1 MLRAAFTVTYWL
13 LERGRGHT
21 VVHTR
26 PGHEG
31 DERMVPVIDRL
42 GRVLRSYVDVA
53 RGPAYFPLWL
63 SQLVSSFGDTLH
75 YIALVV
81 LVFELTG
88 RGAAVA
94 VLVAAEIVPV
104 LLLGPV
110 AGVVIDRFS
119 RKAVLIGSDLWRA
132 ALVASLV
139 WPQGAWHAYAVA
151 VGLAVGNVFFNPT
164 VQAVIPVIT
173 TDDQRLAANSVAWS
187 TGRLV
192 QIVASAV
199 AGGIIALIGTDAA
212 FALNAT
218 TFVVSAL
225 FIVRLAIPAHAGE
238 VADGA
243 QRGLSS
249 YVADARA
256 GLAYA
261 VHDRL
266 ISRLLPVQA
275 LASLVTGATGAL
287 LVVLAERHLR
297 LEPAGFAWLIGA
309 IGVGALLGPLIPNVL
324 TRDYRDARWLFVPYI
339 IRGVGDILIAIF
351 TPLPLALVILF
362 VYGLNTSSGMVVFNS
377 ALQSAI
383 PDRVRGRVFTL
394 LDVTWSAARLLS
406 LGFGAALVDVVGIQP
421 VFWAGGALL
430 AMAGLLGLALLGR
443 GAFGD

>member
-151 VGLAVGNVFFNPT
+151 VGDLPGMGRDGE
-164 VQAVIPVIT
+164 
-173 TDDQRLAANSVAWS
+173 TDDEQRRDHE
-187 TGRLV
+187 GRRV
-192 QIVASAV
+192 QGEGS
-199 AGGIIALIGTDAA
+199 IG
-212 FALNAT
+212 
-218 TFVVSAL
+218 
-225 FIVRLAIPAHAGE
+225 
-238 VADGA
+238 ADEG
-243 QRGLSS
+243 
-249 YVADARA
+249 D
-256 GLAYA
+256 
-261 VHDRL
+261 D
-266 ISRLLPVQA
+266 
-275 LASLVTGATGAL
+275 ATG
-287 LVVLAERHLR
+287 
-297 LEPAGFAWLIGA
+297 
-309 IGVGALLGPLIPNVL
+309 
-324 TRDYRDARWLFVPYI
+324 
-339 IRGVGDILIAIF
+339 
-351 TPLPLALVILF
+351 
-362 VYGLNTSSGMVVFNS
+362 
-377 ALQSAI
+377 
-383 PDRVRGRVFTL
+383 DR
-394 LDVTWSAARLLS
+394 
-406 LGFGAALVDVVGIQP
+406 
-421 VFWAGGALL
+421 
-430 AMAGLLGLALLGR
+430 
-443 GAFGD
+443 